1 MIRFAI
7 IGTNWITDRFLESAA
22 DIEDFQLTAVYSRSA
37 ERAGEF
43 AAKHN
48 AAHASAADSR
58 KRSVIQLVP
67 IIAKRIT
74 RIAPFA

>member
-22 DIEDFQLTAVYSRSA
+22 EIEDFQLTAVYSRSA
-37 ERAGEF
+37 ERAAEF

-48 AAHASAADSR
+48 AEHTFSDLQKWRQA
-58 KRSVIQLVP
+58 
-67 IIAKRIT
+67 IALMPYT
-74 RIAPFA
+74 